1 MEAAWGLATAPRCR
15 PSRADVAPQC
25 AAGRRR
31 HRYRHAVADDDK
43 WAVERH
49 ARVSVAVAYIVPMHA
64 GGMEEQGGST
74 QQSDLGL
81 DAVALISFL
90 ARLARDLTRAGTTEE
105 EARVRLVGDPL
116 SVWSG
121 NVRGLETARW
131 VVPEGDDPTAAL
143 EIRDESGRLIARL
156 IAPRAA
162 RHAWT
167 YLVAQR

>member
-1 MEAAWGLATAPRCR
+1 
-15 PSRADVAPQC
+15 
-25 AAGRRR
+25 
-31 HRYRHAVADDDK
+31 
-43 WAVERH
+43 
-49 ARVSVAVAYIVPMHA
+49 
-64 GGMEEQGGST
+64 MEEQGGST